1 MRLRQ
6 ALEAPLDSMSTP
18 TAGLFPEFEQL
29 EAFAG
34 SQLEDDFHTILARYA
49 LASGELVCTNPL
61 VPQDRQCLL
70 TKVASDI
77 VGEASN
83 LSELELSIES
93 SDSRGRDAEHPY
105 HRP

>member
-1 MRLRQ
+1 MTCLNAADTLRLRQ

-49 LASGELVCTNPL
+49 LVSGELIRAKPL
-61 VPQDRQCLL
+61 VSQDNQYLPRLL
-70 TKVASDI
+70 IIQS
-77 VGEASN
+77 
-83 LSELELSIES
+83 SIRHCWRS
-93 SDSRGRDAEHPY
+93 FISQRA
-105 HRP
+105 

>member
-1 MRLRQ
+1 MTCLNAADTMRLRQ

-49 LASGELVCTNPL
+49 LASGELIWAGPL
-61 VPQDRQCLL
+61 VPPQNHQYLSCLL
-70 TKVASDI
+70 I
-77 VGEASN
+77 VQS
-83 LSELELSIES
+83 SIRHYWQS
-93 SDSRGRDAEHPY
+93 FIPQRA
-105 HRP
+105 

>member
-1 MRLRQ
+1 MVSSWCATGRAGRRSSKFGQGLVTCLNAADTMRLRQ

-49 LASGELVCTNPL
+49 LASAELN
-61 VPQDRQCLL
+61 
-70 TKVASDI
+70 
-77 VGEASN
+77 
-83 LSELELSIES
+83 
-93 SDSRGRDAEHPY
+93 
-105 HRP
+105 

>member
-1 MRLRQ
+1 MTCLNAADTMRLRQ

-49 LASGELVCTNPL
+49 LASGELN
-61 VPQDRQCLL
+61 
-70 TKVASDI
+70 
-77 VGEASN
+77 
-83 LSELELSIES
+83 
-93 SDSRGRDAEHPY
+93 
-105 HRP
+105 